1 MDLEQALE
9 RVLQKDMSKR
19 LQFGPDLVDYFGDSE
34 RSSDL
39 EADPGT
45 LDKIVDGLL
54 AWVSTSHY
62 KVCLL
67 GMDVLAVLAERLQ
80 EKFKNHLKSIVPVLL
95 DRLGDTKDQ
104 VRDQTQTLLLALM
117 EQCAPPQFVWER
129 LVPGFKH
136 KNNRVR
142 EGTCLCLTTTV
153 STFGAKCLTLSK
165 MVPFLCSLLE
175 DANGQVRDAALGS
188 LVEIYRHVGEKVRAD
203 LAKGKGIHQA
213 RLNSLFARFD
223 EVQSSGS
230 MIATAGKSFEDD
242 DSVDGNRPS
251 SASSTS
257 SRTPAPRHATSSSA
271 RVSSAAFSK
280 TPSAA
285 SKEGAGAVDED
296 DFTRVFEEVALVH
309 VHSSRELEESISG
322 VRDVLCDDK
331 NDWEQRVAALK
342 KLRGLL
348 LAGAAE
354 QDSFPGHLR
363 LLEPAFKLSAKDLR
377 SQVVR
382 EACIT
387 LGYFSTVLG
396 NRFDHCAET
405 LMPTL
410 FNLVPNSAKVMAT
423 SGVAAIRLIIRH
435 THTARLIPLITSNCS
450 SKSVAVRRRCFEFMD
465 LLLQVWQISS
475 LERHVTVL
483 SDTIKKGMHDADADA
498 RAEARKAYWGFRS
511 HFPSESDALYA
522 ALEPKYQKLLSGT
535 QLHSSSNSHFDR
547 SASSSQESLTRVV
560 MPKRVPVR
568 QADVSAPR
576 AGASVARRRS
586 SVVAAA
592 ATPGSGLHRSR
603 SDMDVN
609 AATCASSRKT
619 FAVPAPVSSATLG
632 RVRSRPSTCGIM
644 SSPVTPTDAR
654 GRTRAKVSQ
663 SQPGSR
669 CGSPGRV
676 TGAARSVAGAVP
688 GGVAQRVPV
697 VPSPG
702 VARKQHRVPRSQGGS
717 RDSSPTRSLRLSR
730 GSRIPRPSMSQ
741 GCSRDNSRDASP
753 VRGFSAL
760 VADRFGLDQAAY
772 LPPSLHAMRVLNTSP
787 EIEAAFAD
795 ALLFRVSIRKQ
806 RKPVRKRYDYGL
818 GSDDDANSETS
829 SMCSDRSY
837 SSRGGGGGGVG
848 GGMGGVGMVLGARPA
863 EDVAEVLN
871 HCASPNWAERKE
883 GLMGLQNILKSQ
895 RPLSRVEMK
904 RLCEIF
910 SRMFSDPHSK
920 VFSLFVETLVEFVA
934 VHHNELHEWLSVL
947 LTQLLKKTGADLLV
961 SVHAKLQKALDTTRT
976 LFPFDQQFSIL
987 MRFIVDHAQTPSLK
1001 VKIAILK
1008 YIESLSRQMDPT
1020 DFVNSSE
1027 ARLAM
1032 SRIITWTTEPKSS
1045 DIRKAAQAVL
1055 ISLFELNTAEF
1066 TMLLGALPKTFQAAA
1081 TKLLN
1086 SHIRAAGMSPSQGWA
1101 SGVAHRPSSQS
1112 STGRTRPLTSP
1123 GSASSQ
1129 DSLSLGR
1136 PWGWGAAN
1144 GLVKHAPSP
1153 GQTPS
1158 NPSPST
1164 PSYSCGF
1171 RRNST
1176 PSAPDY
1182 DTENMNSDD
1191 IYSSLR
1197 GVTEAIQNFR
1207 FRSQEDATEPIK
1219 RDGGGTLSRDG
1230 RLSSSSSSAPAP
1242 AVCSSEPQRI
1252 PHHHHHHHNQLHHN
1266 HGPDGT
1272 DGGGRPALD
1281 NKTSLLN
1288 TPSQHGLL
1296 TSSRNHVPGGSP
1308 ATFNKSAL
1316 REAIFDDDIEQFQD
1330 DIPLDHGDK
1339 VAELLRELS
1348 ECGECVEERQAA
1360 LLELLKVTRE
1370 NVMGLWDDHFKT
1382 VLLLLLEAL
1391 VDSEPSIR
1399 ALSLRV
1405 LREILRTQPSRFKN
1419 YAELTIMKIL
1429 DAHRDPQKEVL
1440 RAAEEAATA
1449 LVCSIS
1455 PEQSVKVLS
1464 PVVQTADFPINLA
1477 AIKMLTRASERISRA
1492 ALVQLLPDVIPGLL
1506 QGYDNA
1512 ESSVRKA
1519 SVFCL
1524 VAVHA
1529 VVGDELKPY
1538 LGSLTGSKMKLL
1550 NLYIKRAA
1558 QNSSAECDNPMLS

>member
-39 EADPGT
+39 ETDPGT

-223 EVQSSGS
+223 EVQSSGT
-230 MIATAGKSFEDD
+230 MIASAGKSFEDD

-257 SRTPAPRHATSSSA
+257 SRTPAPRRATSSSSA

-280 TPSAA
+280 TPAAA

-296 DFTRVFEEVALVH
+296 DLTRVFEEVALVH

-322 VRDVLCDDK
+322 IRDVLCDDK

-483 SDTIKKGMHDADADA
+483 SDTIKKGMHDADADS
-498 RAEARKAYWGFRS
+498 RAEARKAYWGFRT

-522 ALEPKYQKLLSGT
+522 ALEPKYQKLLSGS

-568 QADVSAPR
+568 QADVPASQAGSAS
-576 AGASVARRRS
+576 ATRRRS
-586 SVVAAA
+586 SAVAAAA

-609 AATCASSRKT
+609 AAACASSRKT

-632 RVRSRPSTCGIM
+632 RVRSRPSTCGTM
-644 SSPVTPTDAR
+644 SSPATPTDAR

-676 TGAARSVAGAVP
+676 TGAVRSAAGAVP

-702 VARKQHRVPRSQGGS
+702 TARKQHRVPRSQGGS

-760 VADRFGLDQAAY
+760 VSQRHSHSTSSLFPSDSLRKTVADRFGLDQAAY
-772 LPPSLHAMRVLNTSP
+772 LPPSLQAMRVLNTSP

-848 GGMGGVGMVLGARPA
+848 GLGTVLGARPA

-883 GLMGLQNILKSQ
+883 GLMGLQNILKSH

-920 VFSLFVETLVEFVA
+920 RVFSLFVETLVEFVA
-934 VHHNELHEWLSVL
+934 VHHNELHEWLTVL

-1086 SHIRAAGMSPSQGWA
+1086 SHSRATGMSPSQGWA

-1112 STGRTRPLTSP
+1112 GTGRTRPLTSP

-1136 PWGWGAAN
+1136 PCGWGAVN

-1164 PSYSCGF
+1164 PSYSCGL
-1171 RRNST
+1171 RRNSS

-1207 FRSQEDATEPIK
+1207 FRSQEDAAEPIK

-1242 AVCSSEPQRI
+1242 AMCSSEPQRI
-1252 PHHHHHHHNQLHHN
+1252 PHHHHNQHHHNQHHHN
-1266 HGPDGT
+1266 HVPDGT
-1272 DGGGRPALD
+1272 DCGRPALD

-1296 TSSRNHVPGGSP
+1296 TSSRNHAPGGSP

-1330 DIPLDHGDK
+1330 DIPLEHGDK

-1370 NVMGLWDDHFKT
+1370 NAMGLWDDHFKT

-1440 RAAEEAATA
+1440 RA
-1449 LVCSIS
+1449 
-1455 PEQSVKVLS
+1455 
-1464 PVVQTADFPINLA
+1464 
-1477 AIKMLTRASERISRA
+1477 LT
-1492 ALVQLLPDVIPGLL
+1492 
-1506 QGYDNA
+1506 
-1512 ESSVRKA
+1512 
-1519 SVFCL
+1519 
-1524 VAVHA
+1524 
-1529 VVGDELKPY
+1529 
-1538 LGSLTGSKMKLL
+1538 
-1550 NLYIKRAA
+1550 
-1558 QNSSAECDNPMLS
+1558 

>member
-1 MDLEQALE
+1 
-9 RVLQKDMSKR
+9 
-19 LQFGPDLVDYFGDSE
+19 
-34 RSSDL
+34 
-39 EADPGT
+39 
-45 LDKIVDGLL
+45 
-54 AWVSTSHY
+54 
-62 KVCLL
+62 
-67 GMDVLAVLAERLQ
+67 
-80 EKFKNHLKSIVPVLL
+80 
-95 DRLGDTKDQ
+95 
-104 VRDQTQTLLLALM
+104 
-117 EQCAPPQFVWER
+117 
-129 LVPGFKH
+129 
-136 KNNRVR
+136 
-142 EGTCLCLTTTV
+142 
-153 STFGAKCLTLSK
+153 
-165 MVPFLCSLLE
+165 
-175 DANGQVRDAALGS
+175 
-188 LVEIYRHVGEKVRAD
+188 
-203 LAKGKGIHQA
+203 
-213 RLNSLFARFD
+213 
-223 EVQSSGS
+223 
-230 MIATAGKSFEDD
+230 
-242 DSVDGNRPS
+242 
-251 SASSTS
+251 
-257 SRTPAPRHATSSSA
+257 
-271 RVSSAAFSK
+271 
-280 TPSAA
+280 
-285 SKEGAGAVDED
+285 
-296 DFTRVFEEVALVH
+296 
-309 VHSSRELEESISG
+309 
-322 VRDVLCDDK
+322 
-331 NDWEQRVAALK
+331 
-342 KLRGLL
+342 
-348 LAGAAE
+348 
-354 QDSFPGHLR
+354 
-363 LLEPAFKLSAKDLR
+363 
-377 SQVVR
+377 
-382 EACIT
+382 
-387 LGYFSTVLG
+387 
-396 NRFDHCAET
+396 
-405 LMPTL
+405 MPTL

-483 SDTIKKGMHDADADA
+483 SDTIKKGMHDADADS
-498 RAEARKAYWGFRS
+498 RAEARKAYWGFRT
-511 HFPSESDALYA
+511 HFPSESDALYT

-535 QLHSSSNSHFDR
+535 QLQSSSNSHFDR
-547 SASSSQESLTRVV
+547 SASSSQESLTV
-560 MPKRVPVR
+560 KFD
-568 QADVSAPR
+568 ADPLLATCRGPAGSAS
-576 AGASVARRRS
+576 AARRRS
-586 SVVAAA
+586 SAVAAA

-609 AATCASSRKT
+609 AAACASSRKT
-619 FAVPAPVSSATLG
+619 FAVPAPVSSSATLG
-632 RVRSRPSTCGIM
+632 RSAVLTRSHVLGHACEGRSDIRRVRSRPSTCGAM
-644 SSPVTPTDAR
+644 SSPATPTDAR

-676 TGAARSVAGAVP
+676 TGAVRSAADAVP
-688 GGVAQRVPV
+688 GRVAQRVPV

-702 VARKQHRVPRSQGGS
+702 TARKQHRVPRSQGGS
-717 RDSSPTRSLRLSR
+717 RDSSPSRSLRLSR

-760 VADRFGLDQAAY
+760 VSQRHSHSTSSLFPSDSLRKTVADRFGLDQAAY

-795 ALLFRVSIRKQ
+795 AL

-837 SSRGGGGGGVG
+837 SSRGGGGGVGGVG
-848 GGMGGVGMVLGARPA
+848 GLGTVLGARPA

-883 GLMGLQNILKSQ
+883 GLMGLQNILKSH

-1045 DIRKAAQAVL
+1045 DIRKAAQTVL

-1112 STGRTRPLTSP
+1112 GTGRTRPLTSP

-1129 DSLSLGR
+1129 DSLSLG
-1136 PWGWGAAN
+1136 
-1144 GLVKHAPSP
+1144 
-1153 GQTPS
+1153 
-1158 NPSPST
+1158 
-1164 PSYSCGF
+1164 
-1171 RRNST
+1171 
-1176 PSAPDY
+1176 APDY

-1207 FRSQEDATEPIK
+1207 FRSQEDAAEPIK
-1219 RDGGGTLSRDG
+1219 RDGGGT
-1230 RLSSSSSSAPAP
+1230 
-1242 AVCSSEPQRI
+1242 
-1252 PHHHHHHHNQLHHN
+1252 HHHNHV
-1266 HGPDGT
+1266 PDGT
-1272 DGGGRPALD
+1272 DCGRPALD

-1296 TSSRNHVPGGSP
+1296 TSSRNHAPGGSP

-1330 DIPLDHGDK
+1330 DIPLEHGDK

-1477 AIKMLTRASERISRA
+1477 AIKMLTRASERISRD

>member
-1 MDLEQALE
+1 MARCNRGW
-9 RVLQKDMSKR
+9 RVIR
-19 LQFGPDLVDYFGDSE
+19 
-34 RSSDL
+34 
-39 EADPGT
+39 
-45 LDKIVDGLL
+45 
-54 AWVSTSHY
+54 
-62 KVCLL
+62 
-67 GMDVLAVLAERLQ
+67 
-80 EKFKNHLKSIVPVLL
+80 
-95 DRLGDTKDQ
+95 
-104 VRDQTQTLLLALM
+104 
-117 EQCAPPQFVWER
+117 
-129 LVPGFKH
+129 
-136 KNNRVR
+136 
-142 EGTCLCLTTTV
+142 
-153 STFGAKCLTLSK
+153 
-165 MVPFLCSLLE
+165 
-175 DANGQVRDAALGS
+175 
-188 LVEIYRHVGEKVRAD
+188 
-203 LAKGKGIHQA
+203 
-213 RLNSLFARFD
+213 
-223 EVQSSGS
+223 
-230 MIATAGKSFEDD
+230 
-242 DSVDGNRPS
+242 
-251 SASSTS
+251 
-257 SRTPAPRHATSSSA
+257 
-271 RVSSAAFSK
+271 
-280 TPSAA
+280 
-285 SKEGAGAVDED
+285 
-296 DFTRVFEEVALVH
+296 
-309 VHSSRELEESISG
+309 
-322 VRDVLCDDK
+322 
-331 NDWEQRVAALK
+331 
-342 KLRGLL
+342 
-348 LAGAAE
+348 
-354 QDSFPGHLR
+354 
-363 LLEPAFKLSAKDLR
+363 
-377 SQVVR
+377 
-382 EACIT
+382 
-387 LGYFSTVLG
+387 YFSTVLG

-483 SDTIKKGMHDADADA
+483 SDTIKKGMHDADADS
-498 RAEARKAYWGFRS
+498 RAEARKAYWGFRT
-511 HFPSESDALYA
+511 HFPSESDALYT

-535 QLHSSSNSHFDR
+535 QLQSSSNSHFDR

-568 QADVSAPR
+568 QADVPASQAGSAS
-576 AGASVARRRS
+576 AARRRS
-586 SVVAAA
+586 SAVAAA

-609 AATCASSRKT
+609 AAACASSRKT
-619 FAVPAPVSSATLG
+619 FAVPAPVSSSATLG
-632 RVRSRPSTCGIM
+632 RVRSRPSTCGAM
-644 SSPVTPTDAR
+644 SSPATPTDAR

-676 TGAARSVAGAVP
+676 TGAVRSAADAVP
-688 GGVAQRVPV
+688 GRVAQRVPV

-702 VARKQHRVPRSQGGS
+702 TARKQHRVPRSQGGS
-717 RDSSPTRSLRLSR
+717 RDSSPSRSLRLSR

-760 VADRFGLDQAAY
+760 VSQRHSHSTSSLFPSDSLRKTVADRFGLDQAAY

-795 ALLFRVSIRKQ
+795 ALQ

-837 SSRGGGGGGVG
+837 SSRGGGGGVGGVG
-848 GGMGGVGMVLGARPA
+848 GLGTVLGARPA

-883 GLMGLQNILKSQ
+883 GLMGLQNILKSH

-1045 DIRKAAQAVL
+1045 DIRKAAQTVL

-1112 STGRTRPLTSP
+1112 GTGRTRPLTSP

-1136 PWGWGAAN
+1136 PWGWGAVN

-1164 PSYSCGF
+1164 TPSYSCGL
-1171 RRNST
+1171 RRNSS

-1207 FRSQEDATEPIK
+1207 FRSQEDAAEPIK

-1230 RLSSSSSSAPAP
+1230 RLSSSSSSSAPAP

-1252 PHHHHHHHNQLHHN
+1252 PHHHNQHHHNQHHHN
-1266 HGPDGT
+1266 HVPDGT
-1272 DGGGRPALD
+1272 DCGRPALD

-1296 TSSRNHVPGGSP
+1296 TSSRNHAPGGSP

-1330 DIPLDHGDK
+1330 DIPLEHGDK

-1477 AIKMLTRASERISRA
+1477 AIKMLTRASERISRD